1 MKERNFILG
10 LMLLVF
16 SASLHAKEI
25 HLTCKLDKK
34 DWRADIA
41 IDPDAIKASKATGG
55 YVDSNYELQKTQTEY
70 RLVGPND
77 EMRINRSNLNFTY
90 GFKLMG
96 MLMEDTGKCELIQLN
111 NLI

>member
-1 MKERNFILG
+1 MKKCNFILG
-10 LMLLVF
+10 LVLFAV
-16 SASLHAKEI
+16 SASLQAKEI

-34 DWRADIA
+34 DWGADIA
-41 IDPDAIKASKATGG
+41 IDPDAMKASKATGG
-55 YVDSNYELQKTQTEY
+55 YVDSNYEFQKTQTEY

-96 MLMEDTGKCELIQLN
+96 ILMEDAGKCELVKLN